1 MADERTIKLTL
12 AYDGSRFHGWQRQKN
27 GLTVQEILEDKI
39 AMMTQ
44 EPTCVVGSGRTD
56 AGVHARGQVC
66 HFHTQ
71 STIPCEG
78 FEKGLNSLLPG
89 DIRVRRAEI
98 VAGTFHARYSARSKV
113 YAYYLLLRPDADVF
127 LRKTTWHVP
136 GPLDLDAMRRCLARI
151 EGEHDFSSFRST
163 GSANRNPVR
172 RVLRADLH
180 HGPEPGILVITL
192 EANGFLRHMVRNIV
206 GTLVDVGRGKIPK
219 EAFPGI
225 LEAGERQKAGIKAP
239 PGGLFLMAVR
249 YGNDRE
255 SEDDPQDDVPGSLPS
270 PASSRSTRTRVSRT
284 VS

>member
-1 MADERTIKLTL
+1 MAEERTIKLTL

-27 GLTVQEILEDKI
+27 GLTVQEILENKI
-39 AMMTQ
+39 AVMTQ

-56 AGVHARGQVC
+56 AGVHARAQVC
-66 HFHTQ
+66 HFLTQ

-78 FEKGLNSLLPG
+78 FERGLNSLLPE
-89 DIRVRRAEI
+89 DIRVRRAD
-98 VAGTFHARYSARSKV
+98 VVPGAFHARYSARSKV
-113 YAYYLLLRPDADVF
+113 YAYYLLLRSEADVF

-136 GPLDLDAMRRCLARI
+136 GPLDLHAMHHCLARI

-163 GSANRNPVR
+163 GSTNRNPVR

-180 HGPEPGILVITL
+180 GPERDILVITL

-225 LEAGERQKAGIKAP
+225 LEAGDRQKAGIKAP

-249 YGNDRE
+249 YGDDSE
-255 SEDDPQDDVPGSLPS
+255 SEDDLQDDVPGSLPS